1 MANGISELQGY
12 DEEQKEMMKENC
24 IVVDEND
31 QIIGQESKINC
42 HRDKGILHRAFS
54 VLLFNSEN
62 ELLIQQRAG
71 EKITFPSVWAN
82 SCCSHPL
89 YQNGEECGIE
99 GAKKAAIRKLEQELG
114 TYKDSVNPEDLT
126 FISKMHYK
134 ARADRKWIEH
144 EVDYIFVIKGN
155 ISINPNPNE
164 IQKTQYVNKE
174 KLDLLFEKSTKDDI
188 KIGPWFRLI
197 RDNFLDNIWENL
209 DELNRIQDN
218 KVHHMEELQ

>member
-1 MANGISELQGY
+1 MANGISQLRGY

-31 QIIGQESKINC
+31 LILGQESKINC
-42 HRDKGILHRAFS
+42 HLNEGILHRAFS

-62 ELLIQQRAG
+62 ELLIQQRAD

-89 YQNGEECGIE
+89 YQNGEEDGIN

-114 TYKDSVNPEDLT
+114 TVKDSVNPKDLT

-134 ARADRKWIEH
+134 ARADQKWIEH
-144 EVDYIFVIKGN
+144 EVDYIFVIKTN
-155 ISINPNPNE
+155 TSINPNPNE

-197 RDNFLDNIWENL
+197 RDNFLDDIWGNL
-209 DELNRIQDN
+209 DELNKIQDN
-218 KVHHMEELQ
+218 KVHHMEEL